1 MNKSM
6 LLAFLLCSPSLFG
19 MGRACSKEEQ
29 MREMGKYIAQS
40 ARWIAQNPGRS
51 AAEAGPYVAALACYC
66 YPDQAGTVASFI
78 AEEVATGKACF
89 DALRIIAPAF
99 ELFADHLARRRMN

>member
-1 MNKSM
+1 M
-6 LLAFLLCSPSLFG
+6 LLAFALCSFSFITQASPYN
-19 MGRACSKEEQ
+19 KEDQ
-29 MREMGKYIAQS
+29 MKEVGKYIAQS

-51 AAEAGPYVAALACYC
+51 AAEAGPYVVALACYC

-99 ELFADHLARRRMN
+99 ERFADHLARRRMN